1 MVLQPQD
8 DYGQMNDIQSK
19 YNVPV
24 PRYTSYPPAN
34 FFHQGVGEREFVTAI
49 ECSNN
54 ERPSQ
59 LSFYIHF
66 PYCEQLCHYCG
77 CNSYVRSKGADDQA
91 YFEALLKEIDLI
103 TERIDPSRKIAQI
116 HFGGGSPSIAAP
128 QFLGRV
134 IDKLTS
140 RFDLI
145 ERPEI
150 AIEGHPG
157 HLDRKGY
164 EELLALGFTRMSLG
178 VQDFSPSVLQAVHR
192 IPPMMPIEEVR
203 ELLSDRGVPLNL
215 DFIYGLPLQIPDS
228 FEATIQRAIDL
239 RPSRLV
245 TFSYAHVPSMFPAQ
259 KLLER
264 HGLPTDD
271 AKAEMYRRARHRLL
285 DSGYRQIGLDHFV
298 LPSDELFQAA
308 QEHTLHRNFQ
318 GYCSRRT
325 TGQVYAFGVSAI
337 SQLNSAYTQNT
348 KHIPS
353 YLRNISEGKLPI
365 LRGYLLTEEEQ
376 ITREVITALMCN
388 ERLSW
393 SDIASIVGQTPEE
406 VRKATAYD
414 AIEMKQLEVDGL
426 IRLTDDGFELATP
439 GSPFLRYVAS
449 RLDPLLRNTRNT
461 YSKPI

>member
-1 MVLQPQD
+1 MK
-8 DYGQMNDIQSK
+8 DILSK

-34 FFHQGVGEREFVTAI
+34 FFHAGVGEREFIVAI
-49 ECSNN
+49 DQSNREQPN
-54 ERPSQ
+54 Q

-66 PYCEQLCHYCG
+66 PYCQQLCHYCG
-77 CNSYVRSKGADDQA
+77 CNSYLRSKETDDEE
-91 YFEALLKEIDLI
+91 YFQALLREIDLI
-103 TERIDPSRKIAQI
+103 TERIDPARKIAQI
-116 HFGGGSPSIAAP
+116 HFGGGSPTLAVP
-128 QFLGRV
+128 LLLGKV

-164 EELLALGFTRMSLG
+164 ETLLALGFTRMSLG
-178 VQDFSPSVLQAVHR
+178 VQDFSTEVLKAVHR

-203 ELLSDRGVPLNL
+203 ELLSNHSVPLNL
-215 DFIYGLPLQIPDS
+215 DFIYGLPLQTPES

-259 KLLER
+259 KLLENR
-264 HGLPTDD
+264 GLPT
-271 AKAEMYRRARHRLL
+271 AKTKAEMYDRARRLLL
-285 DSGYRQIGLDHFV
+285 DSGYLQIGLDHFV
-298 LPSDELFQAA
+298 LPTDELHQAA
-308 QEHTLHRNFQ
+308 KSHTLHRNFQ
-318 GYCSRRT
+318 GYCTRRT

-348 KHIPS
+348 KHIPT
-353 YLRNISEGKLPI
+353 YLQSISQGKLPI
-365 LRGYLLTEEEQ
+365 LRGYLLTEQEQ
-376 ITREVITALMCN
+376 ITREVINTLMCN
-388 ERLSW
+388 ERISW
-393 SDIASIVGQTPEE
+393 SYIAGIVDKTPEE
-406 VRKATAYD
+406 VRQATAYNP
-414 AIEMKQLEVDGL
+414 IEMAELEGDGL
-426 IRLTDDGFELATP
+426 ILLTQDGIQLASP

-449 RLDPLLRNTRNT
+449 RLDPLQRNTPT
-461 YSKPI
+461 PYSKPI